1 MAPRSF
7 QARLL
12 LLMVGVLV
20 LLQVATLLAV
30 HLAGQ
35 RSLRRTLRD
44 ELRVGARVFDSTLSA
59 RGRQLSD
66 TVRVLAADFAFR
78 EAVASGDRPTITSVL
93 NNHGSRIAADAVF
106 LIGLDGSVAADTLAD
121 SRFVDRP
128 FPLPALVDR
137 AREKGE
143 AAGVVAL
150 DALDHRPYQFVV
162 VPVLAPEPIAWVCI
176 GFTIDERVLD
186 GVRDL
191 TALDVSLVASP
202 PDGRPLLISALP
214 RDKRAELLERLR
226 EQSRTAESLQLGGE
240 TYETLLE
247 PLETADG
254 SRVQMLLQR
263 SLEQAS
269 GPLRQLEL
277 RILALSSAALLVA
290 IVAASFFARGVT
302 SPLRRLAE
310 AARRIG
316 RGDYATPVGVTQ
328 GDEIGQ
334 LAAAFDGMRAGI
346 SQREE
351 QIRFQATHDA
361 LTGLPNRVLFL
372 DRLAVEIAQ
381 ARRRGSLVGL
391 AVMDLDRFKEINDT
405 LGHSFGDDLLVEVGR
420 RLGQTIRASDTVAR
434 LGGDEFAV
442 MFEVADARGALD
454 VAARVGRALEAP
466 LTLGGVSIDVNA
478 SLGIALCPLHADDA
492 GTLMKRADVAMYQAK
507 RQHGAVAVYEPGRDE
522 HSLRRLAILSELRQ
536 AVAGDQL
543 ELHFQPQVALAG
555 GRVRRAE
562 ALVRWRH
569 PRYGLM
575 SPDEFVTLAEQSGN
589 VGLITRWVLQQ
600 AVAACDE
607 WQRAG
612 LDLAVAVNLSAL
624 DLHDPELPAFVV
636 GLLQQ
641 RSLPPARLVL
651 EITESAAMKD
661 PAHAQTTLGELK
673 ARGLALAIDDYG
685 TGQSSLAQLK
695 RLRVDELKID
705 KSFVTHLGGGASE
718 DALIVRSTIEL
729 GHNLGLEVVAEGVED
744 AAAWERLERFGCD
757 LAQGY
762 FVSRPLPE
770 PQFREWLE
778 TSSWGQGRGA
788 PSGDQRSAG
797 ERASGAGGNA

>member
-35 RSLRRTLRD
+35 RSLRRTIRD
-44 ELRVGARVFDSTLSA
+44 ELRVGARVFNSTLSA
-59 RGRQLSD
+59 RGHQLSD

-106 LIGLDGSVAADTLAD
+106 LIGLDGSIEADTLGG
-121 SRFVDRP
+121 RFVGRP
-128 FPLPALVDR
+128 FPLPALVER
-137 AREKGE
+137 ARDEGE
-143 AAGVVAL
+143 AAAIVSL
-150 DALDHRPYQFVV
+150 DQRQSEFVPFQFVV

-176 GFTIDERVLD
+176 GFTIGEAVLAD
-186 GVRDL
+186 VRNL
-191 TALDVSLVASP
+191 TGLDVSLWAAP
-202 PDGRPLLISALP
+202 PGARPLLISALTQ
-214 RDKRAELLERLR
+214 DEQAELLERIR
-226 EQSRTAESLQLGGE
+226 EQAVTAESLQLGGE

-247 PLETADG
+247 PLATADG
-254 SRVQMLLQR
+254 SRINMLLQR

-277 RILALSSAALLVA
+277 QILALSSGALLVA

-302 SPLRRLAE
+302 RPLRRLAE
-310 AARRIG
+310 AAQRIG
-316 RGDYATPVGVTQ
+316 RGDYVTPVGVAQ

-334 LAAAFDGMRAGI
+334 LAAAFDGMRTGI

-351 QIRFQATHDA
+351 QIRFQASHDA

-372 DRLAVEIAQ
+372 DRLGLEIAQ
-381 ARRRGSLVGL
+381 ARRRGSLVGM
-391 AVMDLDRFKEINDT
+391 VMMDLDRFKEINDT
-405 LGHSFGDDLLVEVGR
+405 LGHNFGDDLLAEVAR
-420 RLGQTIRASDTVAR
+420 RLEQARRAGDTVAR

-442 MFEVADARGALD
+442 MFEVADARGALE
-454 VAARVGRALEAP
+454 VATRVGRVLDEP
-466 LTLGGVSIDVNA
+466 ITLGGVSIDVKA

-522 HSLRRLAILSELRQ
+522 HSLRRLAILSELRL
-536 AVAGDQL
+536 AIASDQL
-543 ELHFQPQVALAG
+543 ELHYQPKVALAD
-555 GRVRRAE
+555 GRVRQAE

-569 PRYGLM
+569 PQYGLM
-575 SPDEFVTLAEQSGN
+575 APDEFVVLAEQSGN
-589 VGLITRWVLQQ
+589 VGLITRWVL
-600 AVAACDE
+600 AKAMAACAE
-607 WQRAG
+607 WDRAG

-624 DLHDPELPAFVV
+624 DLHDPELPAFVS
-636 GLLQQ
+636 GLLQDCGL
-641 RSLPPARLVL
+641 SPARLVL

-661 PAHAQTTLGELK
+661 PAHAQKILGELK
-673 ARGLALAIDDYG
+673 ERGLALAIDDYG

-705 KSFVTHLGGGASE
+705 KSFVVHLGPGASE

-729 GHNLGLEVVAEGVED
+729 GHNLGLVVVAEGVED
-744 AAAWERLERFGCD
+744 AAAWELLGRFGCD

-762 FVSRPLPE
+762 FVSRPLPL

-778 TSSWGQGRGA
+778 ASSWGQGRGA
-788 PSGDQRSAG
+788 P
-797 ERASGAGGNA
+797 ERA